1 MKALEFTVLGVPAPK
16 GSSRAMIRGDKPVNV
31 PSGSNVNRDAL
42 QSWDAAVRNAAV
54 AAVDWAHG
62 MDLVV
67 SSAPTPGVY
76 FGQHPLRIQIVFRM
90 RRLKAHFHAKTGQLR
105 ADAPKYHITKPDAGK
120 LLRAT
125 EDSLKGIVMLDDSH
139 FSEVMARKVYANPG
153 REGAWIKIEQI
164 EDK

>member
-1 MKALEFTVLGVPAPK
+1 MRAIEFTVLGVPAPK
-16 GSSRAMIRGDKPVNV
+16 GSSRAMMLGGRAVNV

-42 QSWDAAVRNAAV
+42 KSWDAAVRAAAV
-54 AAVDWAHG
+54 AAVDWEHG

-67 SSAPTPGVY
+67 SSAPTPGVF
-76 FGQHPLRIQIVFRM
+76 FGQHPLQIQIVFRM
-90 RRLKAHFHAKTGQLR
+90 RRLKGHFRKDGSLR
-105 ADAPKYHITKPDAGK
+105 PDAPKYHITKPDAGK

-139 FSEVMARKVYANPG
+139 FSVAMAKKIYAAPG
-153 REGAWIKIEQI
+153 SEGAWIRIEQL

>member
-1 MKALEFTVLGVPAPK
+1 MRTFEFTVLGVPAPK
-16 GSSRAMIRGDKPVNV
+16 GSSRAMLSGGNAVNV
-31 PSGSNVNRDAL
+31 PSGSDVNKSAIL
-42 QSWDAAVRNAAV
+42 SWDNAVRVAAV
-54 AAVDWAHG
+54 AAVNWAHG

-76 FGQHPLRIQIVFRM
+76 FGQYPLRIQIVFRM
-90 RRLKAHFHAKTGQLR
+90 RRLKAHFKKDGTLR
-105 ADAPKYHITKPDAGK
+105 PDAPKYHITKPDTGK

-153 REGAWIKIEQI
+153 REGAWIKIEQL